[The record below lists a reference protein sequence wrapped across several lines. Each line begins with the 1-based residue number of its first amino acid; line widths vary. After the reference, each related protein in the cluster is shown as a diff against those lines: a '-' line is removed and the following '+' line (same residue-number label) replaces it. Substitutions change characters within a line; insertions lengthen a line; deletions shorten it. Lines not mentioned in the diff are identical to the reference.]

1 MKHVIVVGLVVAI
14 ASAAFAGTATR
25 GASAF
30 EARAEQASEPVFGGT
45 ISRIDAELRE
55 RMTSWRPGCP
65 VPLHRLRV
73 LKFNRW
79 GFDGEL
85 HRGWLIVNEYQ
96 SRPVLAVMRKL
107 FETRF
112 PFRSIRLIDAY
123 GSDDRRSMAANN
135 TSAFNCRYVA
145 GTTRWS
151 EHAYGRAI
159 DINPVQ
165 NPYVQ
170 GSYVSPP
177 AGRAYVDRSKRAPGM
192 IHTRDVVVRAF
203 ASIGWEWGGYWGSAK
218 DYQHFSSTGH

>member
-1 MKHVIVVGLVVAI
+1 MKRHVALLIAALTPVAL
-14 ASAAFAGTATR
+14 AGAATA
-25 GASAF
+25 GASGA
-30 EARAEQASEPVFGGT
+30 EVRAEQASEPPFGGS
-45 ISRIDAELRE
+45 ISRITPELRA

-65 VPLHRLRV
+65 VPLRRLRV

-85 HRGWLIVNEYQ
+85 RRGWLIVNEYQ
-96 SRPVLAVMRKL
+96 SRPVLRVMRKL
-107 FETRF
+107 FDARF
-112 PFRSIRLIDAY
+112 PFRRVRLIDAY

-159 DINPVQ
+159 DINPIQ

-177 AGRAYVDRSKRAPGM
+177 AGRAYLDRSRRAPGM
-192 IHTRDVVVRAF
+192 IHAGDVVVRAF
-203 ASIGWEWGGYWGSAK
+203 ASIGWEWGGYWRSSK
-218 DYQHFSSTGH
+218 DYQHFSSSGH